1 MLNKKRKIMS
11 KIKIWHNPRCTKSRE
26 ALSQLEENGCEIEV
40 IKYLDSKLTV
50 EEMKS
55 LLKMLEMSARELMR
69 TTEAVYKELGLKDV
83 TDEEALISAMVENPK
98 LIQRPILIKGSKAI
112 IGRPA
117 SVIAEF
123 IN

>member
-1 MLNKKRKIMS
+1 MN

-26 ALSQLEENGCEIEV
+26 AVSLLEENGCEPEIV
-40 IKYLDSKLTV
+40 KYLDNKLTN

-55 LLKMLEMSARELMR
+55 LLKMLDMSARELMR
-69 TTEAVYKELGLKDV
+69 TAEAVYKELGLKDV
-83 TDEEALISAMVENPK
+83 PDEEALINAMVENPK

-123 IN
+123 IK

>member
-1 MLNKKRKIMS
+1 MN

-26 ALSQLEENGCEIEV
+26 AVSLLEENGCESEIV
-40 IKYLDSKLTV
+40 KYLDNKLTIT
-50 EEMKS
+50 EMKS
-55 LLKMLEMSARELMR
+55 LLKMLDMSARELMR
-69 TTEAVYKELGLKDV
+69 TGEAVYKELGLKDIS
-83 TDEEALISAMVENPK
+83 DEEVLINAMVENPK

-117 SVIAEF
+117 SVIADF

>member
-1 MLNKKRKIMS
+1 MS

-26 ALSQLEENGCEIEV
+26 ALKTVEESSCEVEV
-40 IKYLDSKLTV
+40 VKYLDNELTIS
-50 EEMKS
+50 EIKS
-55 LLKMLEMSARELMR
+55 LLEMLEMGARELMR
-69 TTEAVYKELGLKDV
+69 TGEDIYKELGLKDV
-83 TDEEALISAMVENPK
+83 LDEEVLIKAMVQNPK

-117 SVIAEF
+117 SVIVDF